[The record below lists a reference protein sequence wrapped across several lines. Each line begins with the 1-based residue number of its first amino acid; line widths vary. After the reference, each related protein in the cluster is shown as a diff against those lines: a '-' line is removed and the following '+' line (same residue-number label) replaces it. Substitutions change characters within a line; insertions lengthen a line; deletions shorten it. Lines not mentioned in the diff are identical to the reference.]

1 MGFVTDETISHYRI
15 TEKLGEGGMGVV
27 YKAEDTKLER
37 PVALKFLSPLLNQD
51 AEVRKRFDREAKA
64 AAALS
69 HPNVCT
75 VHEID
80 EEDGRAF
87 IAMEFVE
94 GESIDKKIERGPL
107 KLDDA
112 LHIADQIAKGLE
124 AAHKKNIY
132 HRDIKPQ
139 NVIVG
144 DEGHAKVMD
153 FGLAQLADR
162 SRLTRDGTTLGTVA
176 YMSPEQTEGAGTDQR
191 TDIWSLGVVIYEMIT
206 GRLPFQ
212 GDYNQAI
219 MFSILHEEPEPMT
232 ALRTDAT
239 AELERIVNK
248 CLAKKPAERY
258 QAATDLIVD
267 LQAIANQR
275 VAPETV
281 PILRKPAA
289 GRNYSWAAAAA
300 LATLVALGVSGLH
313 FSEPELPRPVRKFD
327 IAPEDF
333 HSREARPAVSP
344 NGEHIA
350 YTAGSPR
357 TGLWLRTLSQ
367 TSPRRL
373 EGTDGAMRPF
383 WSPDSKSIGF
393 VAGGSLKRID
403 VSGGPAIDVCRLPGI
418 GRYFLADWRPDGESI
433 VFASRNPTWL
443 FEVSAR
449 GGEPRVLVERAD
461 SAASAS
467 VSSPRFLSNRMLLY
481 RRGTPG
487 LGRSLV
493 SRDLETG
500 EEKEWPMAAGA
511 FTFSRTGHILYQSN
525 SRYTNQLWA
534 LPFSADSPGPSGDP
548 FLVAD
553 DAGWP
558 SVTDDGLLVYQQYSV
573 PQTLRVSIVDRSGKE
588 VDDTGRRWNRGS
600 QPTFSPD
607 GRRLIVA
614 LGDDDVRAIWLH
626 DLKNRNW
633 TRLNTV
639 GFFPVWA
646 PRGNRVAF
654 SEERGRHLGIPVQSA
669 EPSEPTVLLDDA
681 GGEIVTDW
689 NGTTGRI
696 LYYRLESDRRDRDL
710 WYLEPD
716 GQDGYAPK
724 MFLSEPFNQRSGAFS
739 PDGDWV
745 AYVSDQEGP
754 DEVYLR
760 KFPEGTPVY
769 KVSRQGG
776 DGPRWRRDGKELFFL
791 EGQVLIAVDVTLG
804 GKVSF
809 GQPRALFSDPTFLD
823 DPLFRRYD
831 VAPDGRTFA
840 VVSLSPEALASP
852 PVIRVVENWYEEF
865 RDREQN

>member
-1 MGFVTDETISHYRI
+1 
-15 TEKLGEGGMGVV
+15 MGVV

-80 EEDGRAF
+80 EEDGRVF

-107 KLDDA
+107 KIETALD
-112 LHIADQIAKGLE
+112 IAVQIAKGLE

-139 NVIVG
+139 NVIVN

-162 SRLTRDGTTLGTVA
+162 SRLTRDGTTLGTIA

-191 TDIWSLGVVIYEMIT
+191 TDIWSLGVVIYEMVT

-219 MFSILHEEPEPMT
+219 MFSILHEEPEAMT

-258 QAATDLIVD
+258 QTATELIVD
-267 LQAIANQR
+267 LQAGGKQSAGGAR
-275 VAPETV
+275 TV
-281 PILRKPAA
+281 PILPQPTTH
-289 GRNYSWAAAAA
+289 RNVLPTVVAV
-300 LATLVALGVSGLH
+300 LAILTALGVSGLH
-313 FSEPELPRPVRKFD
+313 FSEPEERRPVRKFD
-327 IAPEDF
+327 IAPNDF
-333 HSREARPAVSP
+333 HSSEARPVVSP

-357 TGLWLRTLSQ
+357 TGLWLRTLDQ
-367 TSPRRL
+367 ATPRLL
-373 EGTDGAMRPF
+373 EGTDGAIGPF

-403 VSGGPAIDVCRLPGI
+403 VSGGPPIDVCRLPGL
-418 GRYFLADWRPDGESI
+418 GRYFLADWRPDGEAI
-433 VFASRNPTWL
+433 VFASRNPTRL

-449 GGEPRVLVERAD
+449 GGEPRVLVEGTD
-461 SAASAS
+461 SEASAS

-481 RRGTPG
+481 RMGTPG
-487 LGRSLV
+487 IGRILV

-500 EEKEWPMAAGA
+500 EEKEWPLAAGA
-511 FTFSRTGHILYQSN
+511 FTFSRTGHILYQSS
-525 SRYTNQLWA
+525 SRYTRQLWA
-534 LPFSADSPGPSGDP
+534 LPFSADSPGPAGDP

-558 SVTDDGLLVYQQYSV
+558 SVTDDGLLVYQQQRE
-573 PQTLRVSIVDRSGKE
+573 PQTLRVRIVDRSGKE
-588 VDDTGRRWNRGS
+588 VDDTGRGWNVGS

-614 LGDDDVRAIWLH
+614 LGDDDARAIWLH

-639 GFFPVWA
+639 GFFPVWS
-646 PRGNRVAF
+646 PRGDRVAF
-654 SEERGRHLGIPVQSA
+654 SQERGRHLGISVQPA
-669 EPSEPTVLLDDA
+669 EPSEPTVLLDEA

-689 NGTTGRI
+689 NGAADRV
-696 LYYRLESDRRDRDL
+696 LYYRLETDERRRDL

-716 GQDGYAPK
+716 GQGGYESK
-724 MFLSEPFNQRSGAFS
+724 VFVSEPFNQRSGAFS
-739 PDGDWV
+739 PSGDWV

-754 DEVYLR
+754 DEVYL
-760 KFPEGTPVY
+760 KFPEGTPVR

-776 DGPRWRRDGKELFFL
+776 DAPRWSRDGKELFYL
-791 EGQVLIAVDVTLG
+791 EGQVLMAVEVNLDRE
-804 GKVSF
+804 VSF
-809 GQPRALFSDPTFLD
+809 GPHRPLFSDPTFLD

-865 RDREQN
+865 RDREQD